1 MEYRYRAK
9 DREGKSVTGVIGAE
23 DEDSLSEELRA
34 QNLILVEVAPARKTE
49 TGRKPRGRI
58 NRQDILGFT
67 LDLSTVLGS
76 GIPISEGLQDLATE
90 SGKMRP
96 IIEDILNGI
105 GGGSSLSGALERH
118 PKIFDPLYVSIVRA
132 GETSGNLDRVLA
144 DLGAFLEWKSDL
156 RREVTQALIYPAM
169 VLMTMGGLVTLL
181 ATFVFPQFK
190 KVLGPTQAT
199 LPLPTKILFFLSDVL
214 RDDWYLL
221 VVGAMALAL
230 GFWFWLRMPGGAAL
244 FDRFKLK
251 IPVVGRLV
259 QDIALSRFCHFFSV
273 LFSSGVNISETL
285 TIVESLVGNSV
296 LAGATRTVRSEV
308 RAGNSL
314 SQSLAATGYF
324 PAMVVR
330 LFHIGETSGQL
341 TSALQKITNYYDKQI
356 PATIKKVFSI
366 LEPLLYVFLA
376 LIVLTVGLG
385 IYMPLYQMVSTVSKG
400 R

>member
-9 DREGKSVTGVIGAE
+9 DREGKSVRGVIGAE
-23 DEDSLSEELRA
+23 DEDALFEELRA
-34 QNLILVEVAPARKTE
+34 QDLVLVEVAPAARTE
-49 TGRKPRGRI
+49 VRGTGRVRVRSRDVL
-58 NRQDILGFT
+58 NFT
-67 LDLSTVLGS
+67 TDLSTVLGS
-76 GIPISEGLQDLATE
+76 GIPISEGLQDLAQ
-90 SGKMRP
+90 GADRMQP
-96 IIEDILNGI
+96 IIENILNNI
-105 GGGSSLSGALERH
+105 GAGASLSNALEQY
-118 PKIFDPLYVSIVRA
+118 PKIFDRLYVSIIRA
-132 GETSGNLDRVLA
+132 GESSGNLDRVLA

-169 VLMTMGGLVTLL
+169 VLLTMGGLVTLL

-190 KVLGPTQAT
+190 KVLGPSMAT
-199 LPLPTKILFFLSDVL
+199 LPLPTRILFFISDFL
-214 RDDWYLL
+214 RDDWYVL
-221 VVGAMALAL
+221 VVAAVALPL
-230 GFWFWLRMPGGAAL
+230 GLGLWLRTSTGAAL

-251 IPVVGRLV
+251 VPVVGSLV

-273 LFSSGVNISETL
+273 LFGAGVDISETL
-285 TIVESLVGNSV
+285 TIVEAVVGNSV
-296 LAGATRTVRSEV
+296 LAGATRAVRSEV

-341 TSALQKITNYYDKQI
+341 TSALQKITHYYDKQI

-376 LIVLTVGLG
+376 VIVLTVGLG

>member
-9 DREGKSVTGVIGAE
+9 DRKGQSVIGVIGAE
-23 DEDSLSEELRA
+23 DEDALFEELRT
-34 QNLILVEVAPARKTE
+34 QDLVLVEAAPNVKTE
-49 TGRKPRGRI
+49 IRRIGRGRVRSRDVL
-58 NRQDILGFT
+58 NFT
-67 LDLSTVLGS
+67 MDLSTVLAS
-76 GIPISEGLQDLATE
+76 GIPITEGLQDLATE
-90 SGKMRP
+90 SDKMQP
-96 IIEDILNGI
+96 IIEDILNSI
-105 GGGSSLSGALERH
+105 GGGSSLSAAMERH
-118 PKIFDPLYVSIVRA
+118 PKVFDRLYVSIVQA
-132 GETSGNLDRVLA
+132 GETSGKLDLVLA
-144 DLGAFLEWKSDL
+144 NLGAFLEWKSDL

-169 VLMTMGGLVTLL
+169 VLMTMAGLVILL

-190 KVLGPTQAT
+190 KVLGPSQAT
-199 LPLPTKILFFLSDVL
+199 LPLPTRILFFVSDIL
-214 RDDWYLL
+214 RDDWYFLI
-221 VVGAMALAL
+221 VGAAALAVGL
-230 GFWFWLRMPGGAAL
+230 FLWLRTSYGAAL

-251 IPVVGRLV
+251 VPVVGRLV

-273 LFSSGVNISETL
+273 LFGAGVDISETL
-285 TIVESLVGNSV
+285 TIVEALVGNSL
-296 LAGATRTVRSEV
+296 LASATRAVRSEV

-341 TSALQKITNYYDKQI
+341 VSALQKITNYYDKQI

-366 LEPLLYVFLA
+366 LEPLLYIVLA
-376 LIVLTVGLG
+376 VIVLTVGLG